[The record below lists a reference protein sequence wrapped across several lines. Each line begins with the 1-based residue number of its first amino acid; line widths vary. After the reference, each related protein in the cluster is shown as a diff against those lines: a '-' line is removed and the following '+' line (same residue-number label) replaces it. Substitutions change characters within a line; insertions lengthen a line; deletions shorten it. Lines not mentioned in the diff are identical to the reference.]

1 MERMFCN
8 NAAFVSGRKRTG
20 HDRACNPH
28 RRLGV
33 SVALLIAGVAYIN
46 DQVLGLESVVAGH
59 QLPITV
65 IGPLILGM
73 VLINPLLFRLRPS
86 WALRPREVA
95 VAVVLMLAGCSMA
108 IRGMMEHFTSA
119 LALPA
124 YWQSVSPG
132 WRKYDLLSYAP
143 PAMLPGGAAYSEEV
157 LGGYLVGLGRPGD
170 PIGLDAVPWRQWAPP
185 LVTWLPLVI
194 LMAIALTC
202 LALIVHRQW
211 SSNERLRYPIAE
223 FATTLIDRQPGR
235 PTASIFKSKV
245 FWMGLGIVLSIRLVN
260 GSYYWLDQRTI
271 QIPTAFNFE
280 QVFIEKWPLISTIDW
295 ARNLVRPRIYP
306 VVIGFSYFLASEA
319 SLSLGLSQ
327 FLYVPLGA
335 LLISRGLDISSN
347 YMAGGVTGW
356 QRFGAYLAFAL
367 VLAYTGRRYYW
378 QVLRRTVTFRPSR
391 EVEAPVAWAGR
402 VLLVSLAGMIL
413 ITVRLG
419 LDWPL
424 AILTFLLMMLMF
436 VVVSRICAETGLF
449 FIQPRWQP
457 LGVFLGLFGVHALGP
472 QAIIIIG
479 LLCVILCLDPSQSLM
494 TYLVNGLKMCEN
506 LRIKPSKVCR
516 PIVATFVACVLLA
529 VAVVLW
535 ANYNFGFRRSR
546 WSFERVPTMAFRP
559 AAQAAT
565 SLSLQGQLEESNSLG
580 PLQRLAAIRP
590 ERKFLYSA
598 GAGFALVLLCGA
610 LRLRL
615 SWWPLHPVIFMV
627 WATAPMAAFNW
638 SFLLGWMLKTAI
650 TRLGGHKTYQSAK
663 PLMVGI
669 IAGDVIGAL
678 VFMAVGAIYYLAT
691 GIIAESHPF
700 FPK

>member
-1 MERMFCN
+1 MT
-8 NAAFVSGRKRTG
+8 V
-20 HDRACNPH
+20 RAI
-28 RRLGV
+28 LIGA

-65 IGPLILGM
+65 IGPLILVM
-73 VLINPLLFRLRPS
+73 VVVNPLLFRLRPQ
-86 WALRPREVA
+86 WALHPREVA

-108 IRGMMEHFTSA
+108 IRGLMEHFTSA

-124 YWQSVSPG
+124 YWQSVNPG
-132 WRKYDLLSYAP
+132 WKKFDLLSYAP
-143 PAMLPGGAAYSEEV
+143 PAMLPGGGAYSEEV

-170 PIGLDAVPWRQWAPP
+170 PVGLDAVPWRQWTPP

-194 LMAIALTC
+194 LMAIAMTC

-211 SSNERLRYPIAE
+211 SNNERLRYPIAE
-223 FATTLIDRQPGR
+223 FTTTLIDRPPGS
-235 PTASIFKSKV
+235 PLASIFRNRA
-245 FWMGLGIVLSIRLVN
+245 FWLGLVIVLLIRVIN
-260 GSYYWLDQRTI
+260 GSYYWLDRRTI
-271 QIPTAFNFE
+271 EIPTTFNFE
-280 QVFIEKWPLISTIDW
+280 RVFLAKWPLIGSIDW
-295 ARNLVRPRIYP
+295 ARNLVRPNIYP

-327 FLYVPLGA
+327 FFYVALGS
-335 LLISRGLDISSN
+335 LLVSRGLDISSN

-378 QVLRRTVTFRPSR
+378 AVFKRAVALRSSR

-402 VLLVSLAGMIL
+402 LLLISLAGMVL

-436 VVVSRICAETGLF
+436 VGVSRICAETGLF

-457 LGVFLGLFGVHALGP
+457 LGVFLGLFGLHALGP
-472 QAIIIIG
+472 KAIIIIG
-479 LLCVILCLDPSQSLM
+479 LLCVILSLDPSQSLI
-494 TYLVNGLKMCEN
+494 TYLVNGFKMCEN
-506 LRIKPSKVCR
+506 LRVKPSRLAR
-516 PIVATFVACVLLA
+516 PVVATFTICVLLA
-529 VAVVLW
+529 VIVVLW

-546 WSFERVPTMAFRP
+546 WGFDRVPTMAFRP

-565 SLSLQGQLEESNSLG
+565 NLSLQGKLQESNSLSA
-580 PLQRLAAIRP
+580 LQRLAAIRP

-598 GAGFALVLLCGA
+598 GAGFAMVLLCGA

-650 TRLGGHKTYQSAK
+650 TRIGGHKTYQRAK
-663 PLMVGI
+663 PLMVGV